1 MKLINSIGPNPQ
13 VVRTFAAEKGI
24 KLETE
29 TIDIMKG
36 ENRQAPY
43 LKKNPAGGSPC
54 LELDNGMYLS
64 EITAICEYLE
74 DKFPAKPLIGST
86 PEEKAETR
94 MWTRRIDLN
103 ICEPLA
109 NGFRYSEGLPM
120 FKSRMTTL
128 AGSSRRSQADL
139 AQEKITWIDG
149 LIAGREFICG
159 NRLTLA
165 DILLFSF
172 LSFGTQVGQPL
183 NEKNKNIKAWYDRM
197 AARPSTKA

>member
-24 KLETE
+24 TLQTE

-54 LELDNGMYLS
+54 LELDNGAYIS

-103 ICEPLA
+103 VCEPLA

-128 AGSSRRSQADL
+128 PEAAEGLKRL
-139 AQEKITWIDG
+139 AQEKVTWIDG

-183 NEKNKNIKAWYDRM
+183 NDKNKNIKAWYDRM
-197 AARPSTKA
+197 AARPSAKA

>member
-13 VVRTFAAEKGI
+13 VVRSFAAEKGI
-24 KLETE
+24 QLSTE
-29 TIDIMKG
+29 NIDIMKA

-43 LKKNPAGGSPC
+43 LKKNPGGGSPC
-54 LELDNGMYLS
+54 LELDNGTYLS

-74 DKFPAKPLIGST
+74 DKFPAKPLIGTT

-94 MWTRRIDLN
+94 MWTRRIDLY

-109 NGFRYSEGLPM
+109 NGFRFSQGYEM

-128 AGSSRRSQADL
+128 PEAAEGLKKL
-139 AQEKITWIDG
+139 AQEKITWLDG
-149 LIAGREFICG
+149 LMTGKEFVCG

-165 DILLFSF
+165 DILLYSF

-183 NEKNKNIKAWYDRM
+183 NTNNKTIKAWYDRM
-197 AARPSTKA
+197 AARPSAKA

>member
-24 KLETE
+24 TLQTE

-36 ENRQAPY
+36 ENRQEPY

-54 LELDNGMYLS
+54 LELDNGAYIS

-120 FKSRMTTL
+120 FKTRMTTL
-128 AGSSRRSQADL
+128 PNAAEGLKAL
-139 AQEKITWIDG
+139 AQEKITWLDG

-159 NRLTLA
+159 KRLTLA
-165 DILLFSF
+165 DILLFAF

-183 NEKNKNIKAWYDRM
+183 NDKNKNIKAWYDRM
-197 AARPSTKA
+197 AARPSVKA

>member
-29 TIDIMKG
+29 TVDIMKG

-43 LKKNPAGGSPC
+43 LQKNPAGGSPC
-54 LELDNGMYLS
+54 LHLDNGMYLS

-94 MWTRRIDLN
+94 MWTRRVDLN

-120 FKSRMTTL
+120 FQSRMTTL
-128 AGSSRRSQADL
+128 PEAAEGLKRI
-139 AQEKITWIDG
+139 AQEKITWMDG
-149 LIAGREFICG
+149 LIAGKEFICG

-165 DILLFSF
+165 DILLYSF

-183 NEKNKNIKAWYDRM
+183 NENNKNIKAWYERM
-197 AARPSTKA
+197 KARPSTKA

>member
-1 MKLINSIGPNPQ
+1 MKLINSVGPNPQ

-24 KLETE
+24 ALQTE
-29 TIDIMKG
+29 AVDIMKG
-36 ENRQAPY
+36 ENRQAAY

-74 DKFPAKPLIGST
+74 EKFPAKALIGST
-86 PEEKAETR
+86 PEERAETR

-109 NGFRYSEGLPM
+109 NGFRYSEGLPL
-120 FKSRMTTL
+120 FKNRMTTL
-128 AGSSRRSQADL
+128 PDAAEGL
-139 AQEKITWIDG
+139 KGIAQEKITWLDG
-149 LIAGREFICG
+149 LMAGKTFVCG
-159 NRLTLA
+159 SRLTLA
-165 DILLFSF
+165 DILLYSF

-183 NEKNKNIKAWYDRM
+183 NAKNQNIKAWYDRM

>member
-24 KLETE
+24 TLPMETV
-29 TIDIMKG
+29 DIMKA

-54 LELDNGMYLS
+54 LELDNGMHLS

-74 DKFPAKPLIGST
+74 DKYPAKPLIGST

-109 NGFRYSEGLPM
+109 NGFRYSEGLQM

-128 AGSSRRSQADL
+128 PEAAEGLKRI
-139 AQEKITWIDG
+139 AQEKISWLDG
-149 LIAGREFICG
+149 LIAGRQFICG

-165 DILLFSF
+165 DILLYSF

-183 NEKNKNIKAWYDRM
+183 NDKNTNIKAWYDRM

>member
-24 KLETE
+24 TLQTE
-29 TIDIMKG
+29 AIDIMKG

-54 LELDNGMYLS
+54 LELDNGAYIS

-103 ICEPLA
+103 VCEPLA

-128 AGSSRRSQADL
+128 PEAAEGLKRL
-139 AQEKITWIDG
+139 AQEKVTWIDG

-183 NEKNKNIKAWYDRM
+183 NDKNKNIKAWYERM
-197 AARPSTKA
+197 AARPSAKA

>member
-24 KLETE
+24 TLQTE
-29 TIDIMKG
+29 AIDIMKG
-36 ENRQAPY
+36 ENRQAAY

-54 LELDNGMYLS
+54 LELDNGSYIS

-86 PEEKAETR
+86 PEERAETR

-103 ICEPLA
+103 VCEPLA

-120 FKSRMTTL
+120 FKTRMTTL
-128 AGSSRRSQADL
+128 PEAAEGLKRL
-139 AQEKITWIDG
+139 AQEKVTWIDG

-159 NRLTLA
+159 KRLTLA
-165 DILLFSF
+165 DILLYSF

-183 NEKNKNIKAWYDRM
+183 NDNNKNIKAWYDRM
-197 AARPSTKA
+197 AARPSVKA

>member
-24 KLETE
+24 TLQNE

-36 ENRQAPY
+36 ENRQEPY

-54 LELDNGMYLS
+54 LELDNGAYIS

-120 FKSRMTTL
+120 FKTRMTTL
-128 AGSSRRSQADL
+128 PDAAEGLKRL
-139 AQEKITWIDG
+139 AQEKITWLDG

-159 NRLTLA
+159 KRLTLA
-165 DILLFSF
+165 DILLFAF

-183 NEKNKNIKAWYDRM
+183 NDKNKNIKAWYDRM
-197 AARPSTKA
+197 AARPSVKA

>member
-1 MKLINSIGPNPQ
+1 VKFINSVGPNPQ
-13 VVRTFAAEKGI
+13 VVSTFAAEKGI
-24 KLETE
+24 KLDME
-29 TIDIMKG
+29 TIDIIKG
-36 ENRQAPY
+36 ENRQAEY

-54 LELDNGMYLS
+54 LQLDNGMYLS

-74 DKFPAKPLIGST
+74 DKFPNKPLIGST

-120 FKSRMTTL
+120 FKSRMPTL
-128 AGSSRRSQADL
+128 PEAAEGLKRI
-139 AQEKITWIDG
+139 AQEKITWLDG
-149 LIAGREFICG
+149 LIAGREFVCG
-159 NRLTLA
+159 SRLTLA
-165 DILLFSF
+165 DILLFAF

>member
-24 KLETE
+24 TLETE

-36 ENRQAPY
+36 ENRQDAY
-43 LKKNPAGGSPC
+43 LKKNPSGGSPC
-54 LELDNGMYLS
+54 LALDNGKYLS

-94 MWTRRIDLN
+94 MWTRRVDLN

-109 NGFRYSEGLPM
+109 NGFRYSQGLEM
-120 FKSRMTTL
+120 FKSRMPTIPEAAEGL
-128 AGSSRRSQADL
+128 KRV
-139 AQEKITWIDG
+139 AQDKITWLDG
-149 LIAGREFICG
+149 QLAGKEFICG
-159 NRLTLA
+159 SRLTLA
-165 DILLFSF
+165 DILLYSF

-183 NEKNKNIKAWYDRM
+183 NENNKNVKAWYDRM
-197 AARPSTKA
+197 AARPSAKA

>member
-1 MKLINSIGPNPQ
+1 MKLINSVGPNPQ

-24 KLETE
+24 TLQTE
-29 TIDIMKG
+29 TVDIMKG

-43 LKKNPAGGSPC
+43 LQKNPAGGTPC
-54 LELDNGMYLS
+54 LELDNGAYIS

-74 DKFPAKPLIGST
+74 DKYPAKPLIGST

-109 NGFRYSEGLPM
+109 NGFRYSEGLPL
-120 FKSRMTTL
+120 FKTRMTTL
-128 AGSSRRSQADL
+128 PEAAEGLKRI
-139 AQEKITWIDG
+139 AQERITWLDG
-149 LIAGREFICG
+149 LITGRQFVCG
-159 NRLTLA
+159 DRLTLA

-172 LSFGTQVGQPL
+172 LNFGTQVGQPL
-183 NEKNKNIKAWYDRM
+183 NEKNKHIKAWYDRM
-197 AARPSTKA
+197 AARPSAKA

>member
-1 MKLINSIGPNPQ
+1 MKFYNSVGPNPH
-13 VVRTFAAEKGI
+13 VVRMFMAEKGMSVPSEDVN
-24 KLETE
+24 LMAG
-29 TIDIMKG
+29 D
-36 ENRQAPY
+36 NRKAPY
-43 LKKNPAGGSPC
+43 TDKNPAGQMPC
-54 LELDNGMYLS
+54 LELDDGSYIS

-120 FKSRMTTL
+120 FKTRMTTL
-128 AGSSRRSQADL
+128 PDAAEGLKRL
-139 AQEKITWIDG
+139 AQEKITWLDG

-159 NRLTLA
+159 KRLTLA
-165 DILLFSF
+165 DILLFAF

-183 NEKNKNIKAWYDRM
+183 NDKNKNIKAWYDRM
-197 AARPSTKA
+197 AARPSVKA

>member
-13 VVRTFAAEKGI
+13 VVRTFMAEKGI
-24 KLETE
+24 KLDMETV
-29 TIDIMKG
+29 DIMKG
-36 ENRQAPY
+36 DNRKDDY

-54 LELDNGMYLS
+54 LLLDNGTYLS

-74 DKFPAKPLIGST
+74 DKFPSKPLIGST

-94 MWTRRIDLN
+94 MWTRRIDLYV
-103 ICEPLA
+103 CEPLA

-128 AGSSRRSQADL
+128 PEAAEGLKRL
-139 AQEKITWIDG
+139 AQEKITWLDG
-149 LIAGREFICG
+149 LIAGKQFICG

-165 DILLFSF
+165 DILLYAF

-183 NEKNKNIKAWYDRM
+183 NENNKNIKAWYDRM

>member
-43 LKKNPAGGSPC
+43 LQKNPAGGSPC
-54 LELDNGMYLS
+54 LQLDNGMYLS

-94 MWTRRIDLN
+94 MWTRRVDLN

-109 NGFRYSEGLPM
+109 NGFRYSEGRPM
-120 FKSRMTTL
+120 FQSRMTTL
-128 AGSSRRSQADL
+128 PEAAEGLKRI
-139 AQEKITWIDG
+139 AQEKITWMDG
-149 LIAGREFICG
+149 LIAGKEFICG

-165 DILLFSF
+165 DILLYSF

-183 NEKNKNIKAWYDRM
+183 NENNKNIMAWYERM
-197 AARPSTKA
+197 KARPSTKA

>member
-24 KLETE
+24 KLDTE

-36 ENRQAPY
+36 ENRKEPY

-54 LELDNGMYLS
+54 LELDNGMHLS

-94 MWTRRIDLN
+94 MWVRRIDLN

-120 FKSRMTTL
+120 FKTRMTTL
-128 AGSSRRSQADL
+128 PEAAEGLKRL
-139 AQEKITWIDG
+139 AQEKVTWLDG

-165 DILLFSF
+165 DILLYSF

-183 NEKNKNIKAWYDRM
+183 NENNKNIKAWYDRM